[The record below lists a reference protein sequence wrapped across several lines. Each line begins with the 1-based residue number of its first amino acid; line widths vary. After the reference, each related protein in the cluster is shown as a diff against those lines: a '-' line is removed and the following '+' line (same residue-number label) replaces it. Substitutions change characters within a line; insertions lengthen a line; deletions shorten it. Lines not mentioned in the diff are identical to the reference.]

1 MRAEHVADSTRGP
14 ALPYPPGMRS
24 STILIPLFLIFANG
38 SACKDDA
45 PKGAEFG
52 EPCGGDEGT
61 CAKGLECYIGYCDEQ
76 CTEDSDC
83 QPVEGSERE
92 CYGGLCHIVCD
103 EKTMPCPQSLSTPLE
118 CTLGWCNAIDG
129 A

>member
-14 ALPYPPGMRS
+14 ALPYPPGMRT
-24 STILIPLFLIFANG
+24 STILIPLLLIFANG

-52 EPCGGDEGT
+52 EPCGGDAGT
-61 CAKGLECYIGYCDEQ
+61 CATGLECYIGYCDEQ

-118 CTLGWCNAIDG
+118 CTLGWSNAIDG